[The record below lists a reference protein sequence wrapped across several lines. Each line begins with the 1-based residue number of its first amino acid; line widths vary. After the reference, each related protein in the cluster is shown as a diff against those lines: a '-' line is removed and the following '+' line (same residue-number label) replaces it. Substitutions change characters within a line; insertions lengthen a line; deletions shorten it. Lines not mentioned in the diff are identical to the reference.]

1 MTLTAQRPRAQQKSA
16 APPPARRR
24 RRPSLVP
31 YVFVGP
37 AAAFFVV
44 IILVPLI
51 YAIYLSF
58 RGQRIS
64 GGGAFGRKQDVF
76 VGFENY
82 LTTFTDPELLAS
94 LGRMLVYSVI
104 MVPILMG
111 SALLLALLLDSPRSA
126 LKGTTRTAIFM
137 PYAIPGVVGSLMW
150 GFLYL
155 PSTSPMHWIA
165 KQIGVE
171 LPNVLG
177 QGLVYGAMANI
188 AVWGGVGF
196 NMIIMYTS
204 LRSIPAENFDAARID
219 GCTELQ
225 IAWHIKIPFLMPA
238 LVLTGMFSVIG
249 ALQVYSEPITLA
261 SMTTTIH
268 STFFPLMAI
277 YKAAFQNDNLNLAA
291 AMSVVLALGI
301 LVLSIIVLRISQ
313 RKTLG
318 EGR

>member
-44 IILVPLI
+44 MILVPLI

-204 LRSIPAENFDAARID
+204 LRSIPAEIFDAARID

-238 LVLTGMFSVIG
+238 LVLTSMFSVIG

>member
-1 MTLTAQRPRAQQKSA
+1 MTTTAQRPRTAQKTPSRQ
-16 APPPARRR
+16 PVRRR
-24 RRPSLVP
+24 RRTSLVP

-37 AAAFFVV
+37 AAVFFIVM
-44 IILVPLI
+44 ILVPLI
-51 YAIYLSF
+51 YAIHF

-94 LGRMLVYSVI
+94 LGRMLVYSAI
-104 MVPILMG
+104 MVPVLMG

-126 LKGTTRTAIFM
+126 LTGATRTAIFM

-155 PSTSPMHWIA
+155 PSTSPLHWIA

-204 LRSIPAENFDAARID
+204 LRSIPAEIFDAARID

-238 LVLTGMFSVIG
+238 LILTGMFSVIG

-301 LVLSIIVLRISQ
+301 LVLSVIVLRLAQ

>member
-204 LRSIPAENFDAARID
+204 LRSIPAEIFDAARID

>member
-1 MTLTAQRPRAQQKSA
+1 
-16 APPPARRR
+16 
-24 RRPSLVP
+24 
-31 YVFVGP
+31 
-37 AAAFFVV
+37 
-44 IILVPLI
+44 
-51 YAIYLSF
+51 
-58 RGQRIS
+58 
-64 GGGAFGRKQDVF
+64 
-76 VGFENY
+76 
-82 LTTFTDPELLAS
+82 
-94 LGRMLVYSVI
+94 
-104 MVPILMG
+104 
-111 SALLLALLLDSPRSA
+111 
-126 LKGTTRTAIFM
+126 M

-155 PSTSPMHWIA
+155 PSTSPLHWIA

-204 LRSIPAENFDAARID
+204 LRSIPAEIFDAARID

-238 LVLTGMFSVIG
+238 LILTGMFSVIG

-301 LVLSIIVLRISQ
+301 LVLSVIVLRLAQ